1 MSWGNIYKYAR
12 DGLPRVLR
20 TLAMTCEAR
29 AAEPLASS
37 IAEPKRSCACAMT
50 CIKPGMTLG
59 KEIPGQAGDDERNRE
74 YNAGIRAYSAES
86 LMQRTE

>member
-1 MSWGNIYKYAR
+1 
-12 DGLPRVLR
+12 
-20 TLAMTCEAR
+20 MTCEAR

-50 CIKPGMTLG
+50 CVKPGMTLG

-86 LMQRTE
+86 LRQRTDKLKFSSVKLRVAPIAFKYQ